1 MGSVTIRDTV
11 EKVGECSISTV
22 EYVFEEYS
30 DFVAWKDHQSKQ
42 LKDSLIDIF
51 GGIGEVE
58 DALQREEQQADIV
71 DISVGK
77 KKTEPTKH

>member
-30 DFVAWKDHQSKQ
+30 DFVAWKAHQSKQ
-42 LKDSLIDIF
+42 LKDSLMDIF
-51 GGIGEVE
+51 GSIGDV
-58 DALQREEQQADIV
+58 LGEEQQAEIV
-71 DISVGK
+71 DISAGK
-77 KKTEPTKH
+77 KPTKH

>member
-1 MGSVTIRDTV
+1 MPKVTIRDSV

-22 EYVFEEYS
+22 EYVFEDYS

-42 LKDSLIDIF
+42 LKDSLMNIF

-58 DALQREEQQADIV
+58 DDLQQGEQQAEIV